1 MDNKTPFLPAR
12 GKEEN
17 ILKSTP
23 INGMVWFATDTRKIY
38 YSNGESFI
46 SMGGNSGIYY
56 GQMRPAETPEE
67 GQKDFD
73 FLPEDI
79 EGNENSDTQTI
90 PNENDLIFNSPDNSF
105 YRVIEVEKDE
115 IGSTIIHT
123 RLLTV
128 AGGGG
133 GGGSGSGDTTTGKMT
148 LSRLGDSEITVL
160 EGAPCLLGLRFTAVD
175 ASGEQTGKG
184 SASIWVGGTKRSSKN
199 IEINQG
205 DNWIDISQY
214 LDADTQVVQIY
225 VEGSIGGV
233 SSVTQSK
240 RWTVNKV
247 RLNVTWNYNDS
258 TIQSGES
265 VLLTYSVSTSILHQ
279 VHIVVDDIYT
289 ALPPQSSSTLTQSYN
304 LSKSYGLTHGA
315 HKVSMYVTADINGVE
330 ITSKTV
336 NHTILYQ
343 EADNSS
349 PIIAFLNYNKNV
361 TQYDTLLIPIIVFDP
376 TNSSGKIN
384 LILRED
390 GVDRDTWTIS
400 NGSRNTW
407 SYTPTTAGIHRL
419 LVACNNTEAYQDIDV
434 AELVLNNEEV
444 PGYEFKFK
452 ASDFISNNTVQ
463 NWNSNGITAT
473 FSDNF
478 DWHNGGLHIE
488 ETDNGTRQY
497 FCVKAGTTMTINA
510 RPFSNLSAN
519 KGKTIKFIYK
529 ATNCRDY
536 DAQVLSCYEQRSNID
551 SRGILV
557 KAQNAIIS
565 CESVALNI
573 PFCEDS
579 YIELEMDVWDGQV
592 NASGTKQ
599 NYLMSWI
606 DGVPAGCKVYTD
618 GTSFD
623 HNQVITIGS
632 NDCDV
637 YVYLLK
643 SYDRHLTDDQ
653 HLANFIADAY
663 NAQEMIDRYRRNDIL
678 GDNGDISYT
687 KLALAAPK
695 VKIHLYDIPRMTAAK
710 KDEVKGCTYQQFY
723 GSTEAE
729 VSATNVSIQGQG
741 TSSSRYGISA
751 FNLDSKFYDGFDY
764 ADGTHSSK
772 YSMTPTSI
780 PVNYFNTKVNV
791 ASCECANNA
800 LNQEWYNKW
809 QPFICEYKA
818 KNGTRTDGK
827 LARDTMEFPY
837 PGVMFVKDNNK
848 TTANGA
854 EGAVNNNCF
863 MDTEGYVNNPY
874 YKMYALCNMGNS
886 KKNTAVFHDAD
897 NPYECC
903 VENLDNQR
911 PEQWMTGFSELAEQN
926 NIRDDLEAAVYIDE
940 KGKAQSAYE
949 FRFIADESNRQQLS
963 NSWYDLV
970 SWFMENDPSPFNAE
984 SHPHG
989 YTGAQLPEPVTFAPY
1004 KFKGY
1009 TSATTGYKPT
1019 NSILEGLTI
1028 STYANKEYTH
1038 DTYEY
1043 RMAKLLNS
1051 CEDHLIMDAVVYHY
1065 LFIERHTMIDNVAKN
1080 TFWST
1085 EDGQHWA
1092 PIKDYDNDT
1101 SDGNDNQGELTLTYG
1116 YEVLDKVKGKDI
1128 NVFNAQHSVWLH
1140 FIHGLYAARQAVY
1153 LALDNLQ
1160 NGESAWD
1167 ANSYLKMFEEYQN
1180 AIPERCWIADYHKKY
1195 LRPYEVYGESSY
1207 IAMLEGGKKTH
1218 QRKQFEIYQQE
1229 YMASEYFGRNAHS
1242 SAIEFRG
1249 NAIPDYDT
1257 LDEISNPANKD
1268 LARIKTTN
1276 EIYRYD
1282 GNDWV
1287 LLDDSISNLIKEKS
1301 IIITMYSDC
1310 YINAAFGSGDVPN
1323 VSIRAQRNQPVEI
1336 TPPTEN
1342 MGNATIYFYSA
1353 GNITSLDKLYS
1364 LFAGTAR
1371 IGAATRLREFSLGSE
1386 LFNNNNITEITFGA
1400 NKMLENLQLQNL
1412 PNLKVGLD
1420 LSNLTSLQQ
1429 LNTTGSGFTTLTIGS
1444 NAPVKSLQLNA
1455 LGRIN
1460 LSNLYTLETFT
1471 MDSYNN
1477 LGAIYID
1484 NIDNNIINSKDIL
1497 MNALKARDDQ
1507 GRNVFKDYMLKNVQ
1521 WIINDPEELD
1531 SASSP
1536 AIITILNG
1544 LLETQINPS
1553 TGLSENKRNPKKIVN
1568 GSVESS
1574 TREEAVTGNL
1584 TITGTAYSGDNALD
1598 IYNYYAFSVNSI
1610 DNQLLFPSLDIN
1622 FTGSQQLFTVNIY
1635 NGQNQICWSRKLT
1648 ANANIDDDFLSTG
1661 PNGNFLNMTMSDYQ
1675 DTAFVY
1681 TFENAWNLQI
1691 GDNES
1696 ISLLGEY
1703 PHYEHND
1710 NFTGNISIYP
1720 QYASSLRKYTATFF
1734 VNGESYSYE
1743 ADYDSYISQIVEST
1757 FPNGVYKSD
1766 VDLPFNLTYE
1776 FKGWSL
1782 LQDSTNIIPDTVQL
1796 KGDSTYY
1803 AVFEEVD
1810 VHEKVDITLFKYSTY
1825 SYGDITG
1832 AEIEPKNPLALVGK
1846 VTIPAEDPEGNKI
1859 ISMNHF
1865 SACDNLTHIFF
1876 QTGSQLKIIIGECFK
1891 DLSNLIYLEP
1901 NNSLEKIEADA
1912 FKNTNL
1918 QIDLQDEDYI
1928 IGGDN
1933 LKAIGTEAFRSALH
1947 SSSPNRT
1954 VIIPSSVTTI
1964 QTGAFANEEF
1974 PGSTIQI
1981 GDSKDNPSKWDVF
1994 DGIYYSSQE
2003 KNILQWIRF
2012 YMCVGAKLLY
2022 YTNQYNSW
2030 TYVLKT
2036 FDNGTQ
2042 LQLIDMIA
2050 DVPSRLAEIRLQN
2063 GDYYDDWSQNNQ

>member
-23 INGMVWFATDTRKIY
+23 TNGMVWFATDTRKIY

-79 EGNENSDTQTI
+79 EGNENNDTQTI

-133 GGGSGSGDTTTGKMT
+133 GGGSGETTTGKMT
-148 LSRLGDSEITVL
+148 LSRLGDSEVTVL

-214 LDADTQVVQIY
+214 LDADTQIVQIY

-289 ALPPQSSSTLTQSYN
+289 ALPPQNSSTLTQSYN

-315 HKVSMYVTADINGVE
+315 HKVSMYVTTNINGIE

-376 TNSSGKIN
+376 TNSSGEIN

-390 GVDRDTWTIS
+390 GIDRDTWTIG

-407 SYTPTTAGIHRL
+407 SYTPTTAGVHRL
-419 LVACNNTEAYQDIDV
+419 LVVCNNTEAYQDIDV
-434 AELVLNNEEV
+434 TKLVLNNEEV

-510 RPFSNLSAN
+510 RPFKNLSAN

-529 ATNCRDY
+529 ATNCRNY

-551 SRGILV
+551 SRGILIN
-557 KAQNAIIS
+557 AQNAIIS
-565 CESVALNI
+565 CESVSLNI

-637 YVYLLK
+637 YIYLLK

-723 GSTEAE
+723 GSAEAE

-809 QPFICEYKA
+809 QPFICEYRA

-837 PGVMFVKDNNK
+837 PGVIFVKDNNPI
-848 TTANGA
+848 TTNGA
-854 EGAVNNNCF
+854 DSAVDNNCF
-863 MDTEGYVNNPY
+863 IDTDGYVNNPY

-911 PEQWMTGFSELAEQN
+911 PEQWMTGFSELAIQN
-926 NIRDDLEAAVYIDE
+926 NIQDDLEAAVYIDE

-949 FRFIADESNRQQLS
+949 FRFIADESKKQELS
-963 NSWYDLV
+963 NAWYNLV
-970 SWFMENDPSPFNAE
+970 SWFMHNDPSPYNAD
-984 SHPHG
+984 SHPFG
-989 YTGAQLPEPVTFAPY
+989 YTNELLPNGPETYVPY
-1004 KFKGY
+1004 TFKGY
-1009 TSATTGYKPT
+1009 KSAKSNYTPERQ
-1019 NSILEGLTI
+1019 ILKGTTI
-1028 STYANKEYTH
+1028 SNYAGTYTH
-1038 DTYEY
+1038 DTYE
-1043 RMAKLLNS
+1043 RRIAKLLS
-1051 CEDHLIMDAVVYHY
+1051 ECENYLIMDALVYHY

-1140 FIHGLYAARQAVY
+1140 FVQGLYMARQTVY

-1276 EIYRYD
+1276 KIYRYD
-1282 GNDWV
+1282 GNNWI
-1287 LLDDSISNLIKEKS
+1287 LLDDSISNLIREKS

-1386 LFNNNNITEITFGA
+1386 LFNNNNITQIEFGA

-1455 LGRIN
+1455 LGRIS

-1471 MDSYNN
+1471 MDNYNN

-1484 NIDNNIINSKDIL
+1484 NIDNNIINSKNIL

-1507 GRNVFKDYMLKNVQ
+1507 GRNVFSDYMLKNVQ

-1531 SASSP
+1531 NTSP

-1544 LLETQINPS
+1544 LLETQINSS
-1553 TGLSENKRNPKKIVN
+1553 TGLLENKRNPKKIVN

-1584 TITGTAYSGDNALD
+1584 TITDTAYSGDNALD

-1635 NGQNQICWSRKLT
+1635 NGQNQICWSKKLT
-1648 ANANIDDDFLSTG
+1648 ADANIDETFLSSG
-1661 PNGNFLNMTMSDYQ
+1661 PNGSFLDMTMSDYQ
-1675 DTAFVY
+1675 DTASVY

-1691 GDNES
+1691 GNNES
-1696 ISLLGEY
+1696 ILLSTKY
-1703 PHYEHND
+1703 PYYEHND
-1710 NFTGNISIYP
+1710 NFTDNISIYP
-1720 QYASSLRKYTATFF
+1720 KYTSSPREYTATFF
-1734 VNGESYSYE
+1734 VNGESYSQK
-1743 ADYDSYISQIVEST
+1743 AAYDSFISQVT
-1757 FPNGVYKSD
+1757 KLRFPNGLYKSD
-1766 VDLPFNLTYE
+1766 TDLPFNLTYE

-1782 LQDSTNIIPDTVQL
+1782 LQDSTNVIPDTVQL

-1810 VHEKVDITLFKYSTY
+1810 VHEKVDVTLFNYTPY

-1832 AEIEPKNPLALVGK
+1832 VEISPKQPLALAGK
-1846 VTIPAEDPEGNKI
+1846 VTIPTEDQEGNKV
-1859 ISMNHF
+1859 ISMNNF
-1865 SACDNLTHIFF
+1865 STCNNLTHIFF
-1876 QTGSQLKIIIGECFK
+1876 KSDSNLKIIESNCFRTDLDGDGENIG
-1891 DLSNLIYLEP
+1891 LPNLIYIEP
-1901 NNSLEKIEADA
+1901 NNSLQEIGSNA
-1912 FKNTNL
+1912 FHGCHL
-1918 QIDLQDEDYI
+1918 RIDLQDEDYI
-1928 IGGDN
+1928 LGGNN
-1933 LKAIGTEAFRSALH
+1933 LKKLGRQAFKYALY
-1947 SSSPNRT
+1947 SESPNRT
-1954 VIIPSSVTTI
+1954 VIVPPSVTRI
-1964 QTGAFANEEF
+1964 DGGAVAMCHN
-1974 PGSTIQI
+1974 GLRDCTIQI
-1981 GDSKDNPSKWDVF
+1981 GTPTVHSNWDYHTSIGSEYEYRFYQNAGYNVSV
-1994 DGIYYSSQE
+1994 DYYS
-2003 KNILQWIRF
+2003 NINYPNGWN
-2012 YMCVGAKLLY
+2012 
-2022 YTNQYNSW
+2022 TN
-2030 TYVLKT
+2030 LE
-2036 FDNGTQ
+2036 NGSS
-2042 LQLIDMIA
+2042 LINLIA
-2050 DVPSRLAEIRLQN
+2050 DYP
-2063 GDYYDDWSQNNQ
+2063 NNFKSIMLYCPDETYNDSWNN